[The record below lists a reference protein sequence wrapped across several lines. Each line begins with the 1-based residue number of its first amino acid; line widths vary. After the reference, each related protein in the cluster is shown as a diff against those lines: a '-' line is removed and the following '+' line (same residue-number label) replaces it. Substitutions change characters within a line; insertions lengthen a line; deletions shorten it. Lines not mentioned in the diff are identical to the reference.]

1 MGDAGNIALFLE
13 GIDTKMRFANSN
25 LKEQLRSRIN
35 YLEEYR
41 QIGLRFDTE
50 TPNAGGWCQC
60 YAIDRDEQKPS
71 AAVNLQNGFYTDLGS
86 GQRLDFYQMMQM
98 HGGHSGFWETLK
110 ALAEKYGVEVPKG
123 RPTHSPES
131 DVAFQRWTPIGDRWC
146 AMKSTSP
153 EAVHL
158 FGGSL
163 CRYKGTFYCVAF
175 KVFSDPMKD
184 DPAGYVVAQT
194 DGHPIP
200 VYNRNGEITGNCKI
214 KTVSGTPS
222 GLLGEHALS
231 VIRTARE
238 SGDLSEIKAVF
249 KVEGVTD
256 ALALQARIPV
266 DLRRS
271 VLVVTNSAGCAE
283 RPKEEYKDAFEGLPV
298 VLIHDQD
305 EPGQKGL
312 SGWKSFLAGRAS
324 VLKVV
329 NLPFPMTQNHGKDL
343 KDFFTEGHTFHELME
358 LVKEAEPITAEA
370 AATETESAEHDDD
383 PNRIVRE
390 FLERKFKIPEAE
402 GVYTL
407 VNMEGDFYWYLD
419 GRYQIV
425 SAMEIKAVMVQFVKD
440 LFAEDYARHR
450 DSWQS
455 SGSGREPKRMKVTN
469 TIIANALMVLS
480 SELYEKRRPGAFIR
494 YGEIPFDLGKNYI
507 LAFRNGIWFH
517 QAYYDEVSKPQKP
530 EMEKYF
536 LPASPQIFNTRAF
549 DYDYDPLATCP
560 EWEKMNRENLMI
572 ITPDGRL
579 SFEKYSVI
587 QEFMGYA
594 LMPTNK
600 LQAFLLLSG
609 DGANGKSALLTGIE
623 AAFGQTNISNIS
635 LESFNER
642 FSIANFYGKMLN
654 IVDDLSEVDRTSE
667 GKLKSIVSGSQIS
680 ADRKN
685 KEILTFNPDL
695 KLIFACN
702 VEPRFRDTTSGIWR
716 RMIKIIFDRIIP
728 ENERRPE
735 FCTLEYWMQYRAAIM
750 NWCIRGMVQLMNNG
764 MKFTHCQSIEDAKAQ
779 YQMDLNPVLQFFQEF
794 LVEERGA
801 SVATGSVYHA
811 YAVWCSQNGF
821 KQFNSANFAKELYR
835 FFKSVSR
842 VRKRDGYVRKYQF
855 ENLRFAPDVDVPREI

>member
-13 GIDTKMRFANSN
+13 GIDTKMRLANSN

-146 AMKSTSP
+146 AMKSTSA

-175 KVFSDPMKD
+175 KVFSDPMKE

-231 VIRTARE
+231 VIRTVRE

-283 RPKEEYKDAFEGLPV
+283 RPKDEYKDAFEGLPV

-324 VLKVV
+324 SLKVV
-329 NLPFPMTQNHGKDL
+329 NLPFPMTKTHGKDL

-370 AATETESAEHDDD
+370 AATETESAELDDD
-383 PNRIVRE
+383 PHRIVRE
-390 FLERKFKIPEAE
+390 FLERKYKIPDVE
-402 GVYTL
+402 GFYTL
-407 VNMEGDFYWYLD
+407 VCVEGDFYHYHD
-419 GRYQIV
+419 GAYRLV
-425 SAMEIKAVMVQFVKD
+425 SAMQIKAELVAFVKD
-440 LFAEDYARHR
+440 LFGEDHKRHR
-450 DSWQS
+450 AAWESA
-455 SGSGREPKRMKVTN
+455 GSGREPKKMKVTN
-469 TIIANALMVLS
+469 SIIANALTALS
-480 SELYEKRRPGAFIR
+480 SELYEARQPGAYVR
-494 YGEIPFDLGKNYI
+494 YGEIPFDLEQNYI
-507 LAFRNGIWFH
+507 LAFTNGILFH
-517 QAYYDEVSKPQKP
+517 RAYYDEVTQPKLP
-530 EMEKYF
+530 EIEKYF
-536 LPASPQIFNTRAF
+536 LPATPQIFNIESFDF
-549 DYDYDPLATCP
+549 DYDPNATCP
-560 EWEKMNRENLMI
+560 EWVKMNRENLME
-572 ITPDGRL
+572 ITPDGKL
-579 SFEKYSVI
+579 SFAKYCVL
-587 QEFMGYA
+587 QEFFGYA
-594 LMPTNK
+594 LMRTNQ
-600 LQAFLLLSG
+600 LQRFLLLTG
-609 DGANGKSALLTGIE
+609 EGANGKSALITGICE
-623 AAFGQTNISNIS
+623 TFGQRNIANIP
-635 LESFNER
+635 LESFADR
-642 FSIANFYGKMLN
+642 FSIANFYGKRLN
-654 IVDDLSEVDRTSE
+654 IVDDLSEVDRISE

-685 KEILTFNPDL
+685 KELLTFIPDL
-695 KLIFACN
+695 KQIFACN
-702 VEPRFRDTTSGIWR
+702 VKPRFRDTSTGIWR
-716 RMIKIIFDRIIP
+716 RLIEIPFTRIIP
-728 ENERRPE
+728 ENERKMEYCDAAYWRPH
-735 FCTLEYWMQYRAAIM
+735 RAAIM
-750 NWCIRGMVQLMNNG
+750 NWCLQGMVQLMMNG
-764 MKFTHCQSIEDAKAQ
+764 MKFTYSQSIEDAKFQ
-779 YQMDLNPVLQFFQEF
+779 YQMEVNPILQFCREY
-794 LVEERGA
+794 LVEEPGA
-801 SVATGSVYHA
+801 TVATASVYHV
-811 YAVWCSQNGF
+811 YSVWCSQNGF
-821 KQFNSANFAKELYR
+821 KQCNSVNFAKELYR
-835 FFKSVSR
+835 IFRSVVR
-842 VRKRDGYVRKYQF
+842 GRKRENFKPTYVFQ
-855 ENLRFAPDVDVPREI
+855 NLKFNPEVEIPKEF

>member
-1 MGDAGNIALFLE
+1 M
-13 GIDTKMRFANSN
+13 KYANSN
-25 LKEQLRSRIN
+25 LKEQLMRRID
-35 YLEEYR
+35 YLSAYKE
-41 QIGLRFDTE
+41 IGVRFDTE
-50 TPNAGGWCQC
+50 TPNSGGWCQC
-60 YAIDRDEQKPS
+60 FAIDRDEQKPS

-86 GQRLDFYQMMQM
+86 GQRLDFFQMMQM
-98 HGGHSGFWETLK
+98 YGGFTSFWETLK
-110 ALAEKYGVEVPKG
+110 SFAEKYNIEVPKG
-123 RPTHSPES
+123 RPTHSPEA
-131 DVAFQRWTPIGDRWC
+131 DVTFQRWSPIGDRWC
-146 AMKSTSP
+146 AIKSTSAD
-153 EAVHL
+153 AVHL

-163 CRYKGTFYCVAF
+163 CRYKSAYYCVGF
-175 KVFSDPMKD
+175 KVFSDPMATD

-200 VYNRNGEITGNCKI
+200 VYNRNGEITGECKI
-214 KTVSGTPS
+214 KTVSGTAS

-238 SGDLSEIKAVF
+238 SGDLSGIKVVF

-266 DLRRS
+266 DLRRA

-283 RPKEEYKDAFEGLPV
+283 RPKEEYKDAFDGLPV

-324 VLKVV
+324 SLKVV
-329 NLPFPMTQNHGKDL
+329 NLPFPMTKTHGKDL

-358 LVKEAEPITAEA
+358 LVKAAEPITAEA
-370 AATETESAEHDDD
+370 ASAETESPEYDDD
-383 PNRIVRE
+383 PHRIVRE
-390 FLERKFKIPEAE
+390 FLERKYKIPEAE

-407 VNMEGDFYWYLD
+407 VNMEGDFYFYTE

-425 SAMEIKAVMVQFVKD
+425 SAMEIKAVLVQFVKD
-440 LFAEDYARHR
+440 LFHEDYQRHY
-450 DSWQS
+450 DSWQNA
-455 SGSGREPKRMKVTN
+455 GSGREPKQMKVTN
-469 TIIANALMVLS
+469 AIIANALTVLS

-494 YGEIPFDLGKNYI
+494 YGEIPFDLEKNYI

-517 QAYYDEVSKPQKP
+517 QAYYDEVHRPKRA
-530 EMEKYF
+530 EMENYF

-549 DYDYDPLATCP
+549 DYDYDPNAFCQ
-560 EWEKMNRENLMI
+560 EWERMNRENLMMT
-572 ITPDGRL
+572 TPEGGL
-579 SFEKYSVI
+579 SFAKYSVI

-600 LQAFLLLSG
+600 LQSFLLLSG
-609 DGANGKSALLTGIE
+609 DGANGKSALLTGLE
-623 AAFGQTNISNIS
+623 AAFGQANISNIS

-685 KEILTFNPDL
+685 REILTFNPEL

-716 RMIKIIFDRIIP
+716 RMIKIQFDRIIP
-728 ENERRPE
+728 EKDRRPE
-735 FCTLEYWMQYRAAIM
+735 FCTPEYWMPHRAAIM
-750 NWCIRGMVQLMNNG
+750 NWCIRGMLQLMENG
-764 MKFTHCQSIEDAKAQ
+764 MKFTYCQSIEDAKLQ
-779 YQMDLNPVLQFFQEF
+779 YQMDLNPVLQFFQEY
-794 LVEERGA
+794 LVEESGA
-801 SVATGSVYHA
+801 SVATGSVYHI
-811 YAVWCSQNGF
+811 YTIWCSQNGF

-835 FFKSVSR
+835 QFKSVSR
-842 VRKRDGYVRKYQF
+842 ERRRTNYTRVYHFKNLKFNPEADIPRD
-855 ENLRFAPDVDVPREI
+855 I